1 MRMQQNRLFLKKAM
15 SPFKLQIMDGEGK
28 QRWVEANKVFTY
40 LAGVYAKTISSSK
53 KYKTPDEDIASPEEI
68 KEILR
73 RK

>member
-1 MRMQQNRLFLKKAM
+1 MQQNHPFLKMKN

-40 LAGVYAKTISSSK
+40 LAGVYAKTISNSK

-73 RK
+73 KK